1 MPAALT
7 LAAAAKINL
16 SLHVVGRRNDGYH
29 ELDSLIGFTDVIDVL
44 TLRGAAEIRLTV
56 SGPESETI
64 ECGDSNLVVQAAR
77 LVQSHLG
84 ISNGV
89 DMTLEKNIPVAAG
102 LGGGSADAAAAASG
116 CLALWGT
123 SESDVLSDNV
133 LASKLGADVPIC
145 RYGRAAQIS
154 GIGETITPVLNWPAA
169 WLVLV
174 NPRVPLSTA
183 SVFKHFDGPFGSAGP
198 QDFKGRDYAAFITF
212 LNGLENNLTA
222 PAMGLA
228 PIIQD
233 VLGEIS
239 ALPKCDLARMSGSG
253 PTCFGLFES
262 PESAQ
267 AASQALAS
275 NRPEWWVRPS
285 ALQIKSPG

>member
-16 SLHVVGRRNDGYH
+16 TLHVVGRRADGYH
-29 ELDSLIGFTDVIDVL
+29 ELDSLIGFTDVTDVL
-44 TLRGAAEIRLTV
+44 TLRDAAEIRLTV

-64 ECGDSNLVVQAAR
+64 ECGDRNLVVQAAR

-89 DMTLEKNIPVAAG
+89 DMTLEKKIPVAAG
-102 LGGGSADAAAAASG
+102 LGGGSADAAAAVSG

-123 SESDVLSDNV
+123 SESDILSDGV

-154 GIGETITPVLNWPAA
+154 GIGETITPALNWPAA

-183 SVFKHFDGPFGSAGP
+183 SVFSHFDGPFGSAGS
-198 QDFKGRDYAAFITF
+198 QDFKGRDYTAFITF
-212 LNGLENNLTA
+212 LAGLENSLTA

-262 PESAQ
+262 SESAQ

>member
-1 MPAALT
+1 MAEALT

-16 SLHVVGRRNDGYH
+16 SLHVVGRRADGYH
-29 ELDSLIGFTDVIDVL
+29 QLDSLIGFTDVVDIL
-44 TLRGAAEIRLTV
+44 TLRNSDDLRLTV

-64 ECGDSNLVVQAAR
+64 ECDDRNLVVRAAQ

-84 ISNGV
+84 VSNGV
-89 DMTLEKNIPVAAG
+89 DMVLEKNIPVAAG
-102 LGGGSADAAAAASG
+102 LGGGSADAAAAVSG
-116 CLALWGT
+116 CLTLWGT
-123 SESDVLSDNV
+123 SKSELLSDPI
-133 LASKLGADVPIC
+133 LASKLGADVPVC

-183 SVFKHFDGPFGSAGP
+183 AVFQHFDGPFSSAGP
-198 QDFKGRDYAAFITF
+198 QGFKGSNYAGFVTF
-212 LNGLENNLTA
+212 LASLENTLTA
-222 PAMGLA
+222 PAVDLA
-228 PIIQD
+228 PVIQD
-233 VLGEIS
+233 VLEEIA

-267 AASQALAS
+267 AASKALAS
-275 NRPEWWVRPS
+275 TRPDWWVRPS